1 MADDWT
7 PDFGTLDE
15 PAVAWAPKR
24 PVRIAVLGDFSGGA
38 AAGRLDTGDDLA
50 SRKMVPVE
58 FDNLEDTLGRLGVTL
73 ALPIGSDGGD
83 GGIGVEVRVDELD
96 SFHPDTLYR
105 ELPMFSALHDL
116 RKRLN
121 NTASFD
127 KAAAQVRAMS
137 GGAVQ
142 RAARGG
148 RRRSRSGAPAADGKL
163 SDFARLVGVAPT
175 VDTDASVDALLKRVI
190 GPFVAKAPDPKRD
203 AMLAVVDQALS
214 DAMRTVLHQ
223 PEFQNLESL
232 WRGMDMLL
240 RRIETGPSLQVLL
253 VDISAEEFAADLSA
267 TGDLAETGLYRLL
280 VDKPSQDRN
289 GGVSLMLGLYQFE
302 PTPPHAELLGRMAK
316 IAQAAS
322 APFVTAI
329 NGDPFMDRRKPPHPL
344 MSEAMQ
350 ALRDMPESS
359 RLALLAPRFL
369 LRHPYGKKSDPIQSF
384 VFEEFTAEE
393 GLRGM
398 LWGHPALLAAA
409 LLAAPA
415 GPSLAVGDLP
425 FHYVTDADG
434 DQIALPTTERL
445 VNLGAAEQLRRVGI
459 DALMAHKGQP
469 ELRVAGL
476 DAVDGSAL
484 VLAGLSKPAER
495 MSFSTS
501 LQGKLRDADDAPASR
516 SKAAA
521 QTNAQADADDD
532 ADADADAD
540 ASMSSDDAEV
550 SEEASTDSDDS
561 SDLDALLA
569 SLGDD
574 GSGSAD
580 TEGADDCAAEEPAAE
595 EEEMDPDL
603 AALLKS
609 LE

>member
-38 AAGRLDTGDDLA
+38 AAGRLETGDDLA
-50 SRKMVPVE
+50 SRKMIPVE
-58 FDNLEDTLGRLGVTL
+58 FDNLEDTLGRLGVAL
-73 ALPIGSDGGD
+73 ALPIGNDGGD
-83 GGIGVEVRVDELD
+83 GGVGVEVTLGELD

-137 GGAVQ
+137 GGAMQ
-142 RAARGG
+142 RASRGG

-175 VDTDASVDALLKRVI
+175 VDTDASVDVLLKRVI
-190 GPFVAKAPDPKRD
+190 GPFVAKAPDPKRE

-240 RRIETGPSLQVLL
+240 RRVETGPSLQVLL
-253 VDISAEEFAADLSA
+253 VDVSAEEFAADLSA
-267 TGDLAETGLYRLL
+267 TDDLAETGLYRLL
-280 VDKPSQDRN
+280 VDRPSQDKN

-329 NGDPFMDRRKPPHPL
+329 NGDPFMDRRRPPHPL
-344 MSEAMQ
+344 VSEAMQ
-350 ALRDMPESS
+350 ALREMPEAS

-384 VFEEFTAEE
+384 AFEEFTAEE

-409 LLAAPA
+409 LLAAPT

-445 VNLGAAEQLRRVGI
+445 VNLGAAEQLRRVGV

-484 VLAGLSKPAER
+484 ALAGLSKPVER

-501 LQGKLRDADDAPASR
+501 LQGKLRDADESPASR
-516 SKAAA
+516 SRAAA
-521 QTNAQADADDD
+521 ESADGDDD
-532 ADADADAD
+532 ADA
-540 ASMSSDDAEV
+540 SLSSDDESSEGA
-550 SEEASTDSDDS
+550 EEAPAEGDDS

-574 GSGSAD
+574 GSGSPDAES
-580 TEGADDCAAEEPAAE
+580 TDDGAAEEPAA